1 MIVPIGVEAKVVHR
15 LLDLVEDLVEGVV
28 AVDRGL
34 QWPQVHLNSLL
45 DGQQIV
51 HFFLEKQE

>member
-1 MIVPIGVEAKVVHR
+1 MIVPIGVEAKVVHC

-34 QWPQVHLNSLL
+34 Q
-45 DGQQIV
+45 
-51 HFFLEKQE
+51 